1 MSEVPI
7 VRQRREETKLK
18 TKSPNPFR
26 AALQKRSVGVNEWWL
41 LFVSR
46 AKPKLRRSQAFL

>member
-26 AALQKRSVGVNEWWL
+26 AALQKRSVGVNEWRL